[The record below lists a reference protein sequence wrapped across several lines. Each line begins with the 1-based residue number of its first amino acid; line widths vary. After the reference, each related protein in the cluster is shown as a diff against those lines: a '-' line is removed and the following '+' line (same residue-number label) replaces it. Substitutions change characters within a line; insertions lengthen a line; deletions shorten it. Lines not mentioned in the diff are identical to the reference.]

1 MKLLLSAL
9 RLAVALAR
17 IPRLFA
23 TLLLIPLLLSLILV
37 YFQLLV
43 TGIFIRSLSQDHESM
58 ETTLRQVK
66 HENLGRR
73 LLYGEGV
80 ELPPLKICRW
90 SYVQHTDGK
99 LYEMPPTGC
108 DPDKLDVALHVEDP
122 AHFDATEYDK
132 IFNGNVER
140 LHLCKTCRPHVVIEV
155 GEKENKTN
163 VYSIWGL
170 LVLTLVN
177 FNDDVTEQY
186 ISVVKN
192 FDKIKFRIGDVSFHS
207 AGFRNPVG
215 VRTMYV
221 SMAVVFNIALL
232 IVIAMW
238 LALRAHRKVLDYFAR
253 SGALLPMVA
262 ATGKGVF
269 YAAIWILTF
278 FRVGAFLV
286 AAVPMTAYGF
296 SEILRKDQVNSVFG
310 NDYIALLLWIIAI
323 VTSLGLATLISSI
336 SELKQRHHFLSFV
349 YRYLPITVCAFGMVL
364 WTASFISEAEYAG
377 TFRNIMTSL
386 PIIGMGP
393 VLIAP
398 VFKPNFDVLAIHT
411 VLTSLLFLY
420 ALKHNARWFAAHLED
435 L

>member
-23 TLLLIPLLLSLILV
+23 TLLLIPLFLSLVLV

-43 TGIFIRSLSQDHESM
+43 TGLFVQTLTQKQENV

-66 HENLGRR
+66 KENLGRQ
-73 LLYGEGV
+73 LLYGRGV
-80 ELPPLKICRW
+80 ELPPITVCRW
-90 SYVQHTDGK
+90 NYVQHTDGK
-99 LYEMPPTGC
+99 LYEMPPPGC
-108 DPDKLDVALHVEDP
+108 DPDKLDVAVHVEDP
-122 AHFDATEYDK
+122 STFDAAEYEK

-140 LHLCKTCRPHVVIEV
+140 LHICKECRPHVVIEV
-155 GEKENKTN
+155 GAKENKTQ
-163 VYSIWGL
+163 VFSVWGM
-170 LVLTLVN
+170 LVLSLIQ

-192 FDKIKFRIGDVSFHS
+192 FDKIKFKIGDISFHS
-207 AGFRNPVG
+207 SGFRHPVG
-215 VRTMYV
+215 VRMMYV

-232 IVIAMW
+232 IVITMW

-286 AAVPMTAYGF
+286 AAVPLTIYGF
-296 SEILRKDQVNSVFG
+296 SEILRKDQVTSVFG
-310 NDYIALLLWIIAI
+310 SDYVALLLWVIAI

-336 SELKQRHHFLSFV
+336 SELKQRHQFLSFM

-364 WTASFISEAEYAG
+364 WSASFISDSDYTG
-377 TFRNIMTSL
+377 TFRNVMTSL
-386 PIIGMGP
+386 PILGMGP

-411 VLTSLLFLY
+411 VLTSLLFIF